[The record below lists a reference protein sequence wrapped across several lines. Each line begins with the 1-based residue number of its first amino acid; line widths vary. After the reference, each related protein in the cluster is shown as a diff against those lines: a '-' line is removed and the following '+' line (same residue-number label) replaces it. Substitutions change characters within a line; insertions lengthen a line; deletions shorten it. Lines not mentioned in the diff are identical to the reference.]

1 MIQFLEPTP
10 VLVLYAALVAGLLV
24 AELKENRSA
33 QRMLKPAAAI
43 GFILIALQADALR
56 NEYGRIFLVGLLAC
70 AIGDVFLLSRK
81 SPKLFLAGMVTF
93 ALGHIA
99 YIVAFLSLKDDGF
112 PAIAIAITVGILC
125 FGLMIYAW
133 LQPHLPRN
141 MRVAVRGYILIIF
154 AMVISSLGL
163 PVLGSWRFAII
174 GAFMFA
180 ISDIFVARDRFVSPD
195 PRNAFAI
202 TPLYFGAQALIALS
216 THASF

>member
-43 GFILIALQADALR
+43 GFIFIAISVGAAEHR
-56 NEYGRIFLVGLLAC
+56 YGHIILFGLVAC
-70 AIGDVFLLSRK
+70 ALGDVFLLSRN
-81 SPKLFLAGMVTF
+81 SAKLFIAGMAAF
-93 ALGHIA
+93 ALGHLA
-99 YIVAFLSLKDDGF
+99 YLYTFAAFGAETGALALIVTAALV
-112 PAIAIAITVGILC
+112 TVMGV
-125 FGLMIYAW
+125 GVYTW
-133 LQPHLPRN
+133 LQPHLPKD
-141 MRVAVRGYILIIF
+141 MRLAVPVYFIIILIMLINALNLPLELPLIL
-154 AMVISSLGL
+154 AMAG
-163 PVLGSWRFAII
+163 AIL
-174 GAFMFA
+174 FT